1 MMAMLCVTSPG
12 LAKKLVAAG
21 ATLLQQRKDIN
32 GEFVWFFD
40 ADKLSFDI
48 SDAVNRGDA
57 FFSSTMSIAF

>member
-12 LAKKLVAAG
+12 LAKKLVADG
-21 ATLLQQRKDIN
+21 AVMLQQRRDVN

-40 ADKLSFDI
+40 ATKLSFDI
-48 SDAVNRGDA
+48 GDAVQRGDA